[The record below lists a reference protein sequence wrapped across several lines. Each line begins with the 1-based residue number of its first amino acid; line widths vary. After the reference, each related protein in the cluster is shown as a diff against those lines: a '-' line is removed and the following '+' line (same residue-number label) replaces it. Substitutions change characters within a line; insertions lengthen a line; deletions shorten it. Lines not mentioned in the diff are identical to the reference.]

1 MYNNFTNEI
10 IMNASDLVENWL
22 KSQGFRSE
30 RDNDGD
36 LRFRY
41 QGANLFCSND
51 DGDNQFLRILMPGIY
66 KVEGDRTRVLEA
78 INTISR
84 DIKAIKAF
92 LIEDHLW
99 LSIEMFIDS
108 TPDIDDFI
116 ERCLDILVAG
126 RRRIAKEI
134 FE

>member
-1 MYNNFTNEI
+1 
-10 IMNASDLVENWL
+10 MNASDLVENWL
-22 KSQGFRSE
+22 KDQGFRSE
-30 RDNDGD
+30 RDSDGD

-41 QGANLFCSND
+41 EGVNLFCCKDDND
-51 DGDNQFLRILMPGIY
+51 KQFLRIIMPGIY
-66 KVEGDRTRVLEA
+66 KVDGDRTRVLEA

-92 LIEDHLW
+92 LVEDHLW
-99 LSIEMFIDS
+99 LAIEMFIDS

-126 RRRIAKEI
+126 RLRIAKEI
-134 FE
+134 LG

>member
-1 MYNNFTNEI
+1 
-10 IMNASDLVENWL
+10 MNACDLVENWL

-30 RDNDGD
+30 RDSDGY

-41 QGANLFCSND
+41 EGVNLFCGKDDND
-51 DGDNQFLRILMPGIY
+51 KQFLRIIMPGIY
-66 KVEGDRTRVLEA
+66 KVDGDRTRVLEA

-92 LIEDHLW
+92 LVEDYLW
-99 LSIEMFIDS
+99 LAIEMFIDS

-126 RRRIAKEI
+126 RLRIAKEI
-134 FE
+134 LG

>member
-1 MYNNFTNEI
+1 
-10 IMNASDLVENWL
+10 MNACDLVENWL

-30 RDNDGD
+30 RDSDGD

-41 QGANLFCSND
+41 EGVNLFCGKDDND
-51 DGDNQFLRILMPGIY
+51 KQFLRIIMPGIY
-66 KVEGDRTRVLEA
+66 KVDGDRTRVLEA

-92 LIEDHLW
+92 LVEDHLW
-99 LSIEMFIDS
+99 LAIEMFIDS

-126 RRRIAKEI
+126 RQRIAKEI
-134 FE
+134 LG

>member
-1 MYNNFTNEI
+1 
-10 IMNASDLVENWL
+10 MNASDLVENWL

-30 RDNDGD
+30 RDSDGD

-41 QGANLFCSND
+41 EGVGMFCCCKDND
-51 DGDNQFLRILMPGIY
+51 SSFLRIIMPGIY
-66 KVEGDRTRVLEA
+66 DVDGDRTKVLEA

-92 LIEDHLW
+92 LVNDSLW

-116 ERCLDILVAG
+116 ERCLDIMIAG
-126 RRRIAKEI
+126 RQRIAKEI
-134 FE
+134 LG

>member
-1 MYNNFTNEI
+1 
-10 IMNASDLVENWL
+10 MNASDLVENWL

-30 RDNDGD
+30 RDSDGD

-41 QGANLFCSND
+41 EGVNLFCCKDDND
-51 DGDNQFLRILMPGIY
+51 KQFLRIIMPGIY
-66 KVEGDRTRVLEA
+66 KVDGDRTRVLEA

-92 LIEDHLW
+92 LVNDSLW

-116 ERCLDILVAG
+116 ERCLDIMIAG
-126 RRRIAKEI
+126 RQRIAKEI
-134 FE
+134 LG

>member
-1 MYNNFTNEI
+1 
-10 IMNASDLVENWL
+10 MNASDLVENWL

-30 RDNDGD
+30 RDSDGD

-41 QGANLFCSND
+41 EGVGMFCCKDDND
-51 DGDNQFLRILMPGIY
+51 KQFLRIIMPGIY
-66 KVEGDRTRVLEA
+66 KVDGDRTRVLEA

-92 LIEDHLW
+92 LVEDHLW
-99 LSIEMFIDS
+99 LAIEMFIDS

-126 RRRIAKEI
+126 RLRIAKEI
-134 FE
+134 LG

>member
-1 MYNNFTNEI
+1 
-10 IMNASDLVENWL
+10 MNACDLVENWL

-30 RDNDGD
+30 RDSDGY

-41 QGANLFCSND
+41 EGVNLFCGKDDND
-51 DGDNQFLRILMPGIY
+51 KQFLRIIMPGIY
-66 KVEGDRTRVLEA
+66 KVDGDRTRVLEA
-78 INTISR
+78 VNTISR

-92 LIEDHLW
+92 LVEDHLW
-99 LSIEMFIDS
+99 LAIEMFIDS

-126 RRRIAKEI
+126 RLRIAKEI
-134 FE
+134 LG

>member
-1 MYNNFTNEI
+1 
-10 IMNASDLVENWL
+10 MNACDLVENWL

-30 RDNDGD
+30 RDSDGD

-41 QGANLFCSND
+41 EGVNLFCGKDDND
-51 DGDNQFLRILMPGIY
+51 KQFLRIIMPGIY
-66 KVEGDRTRVLEA
+66 KVDGDRTRVLEA
-78 INTISR
+78 VNTISR

-92 LIEDHLW
+92 LVEDYLW
-99 LSIEMFIDS
+99 LAIEMFIDS

-126 RRRIAKEI
+126 RLRIAKEI
-134 FE
+134 LG

>member
-1 MYNNFTNEI
+1 
-10 IMNASDLVENWL
+10 MNACDLVENWL

-30 RDNDGD
+30 RDSDGD

-41 QGANLFCSND
+41 EGVNLFCCKDDND
-51 DGDNQFLRILMPGIY
+51 KQFLRIIMPGIY
-66 KVEGDRTRVLEA
+66 KVDGDRTRVLEA

-92 LIEDHLW
+92 LVEDHLW
-99 LSIEMFIDS
+99 LAIEMFIDS

-126 RRRIAKEI
+126 RQRIAKEI
-134 FE
+134 LG

>member
-1 MYNNFTNEI
+1 
-10 IMNASDLVENWL
+10 MNACDLVENWL

-30 RDNDGD
+30 RDSDGY

-41 QGANLFCSND
+41 EGVNLFCGKDDND
-51 DGDNQFLRILMPGIY
+51 KQFLRIIMPGIY
-66 KVEGDRTRVLEA
+66 KVDGDRTRVLEA
-78 INTISR
+78 VNTISR

-92 LIEDHLW
+92 LVEDYLW
-99 LSIEMFIDS
+99 LAIEMFIDS

-126 RRRIAKEI
+126 RLRIAKEI
-134 FE
+134 LG